1 MNGPGFGSFSGPNK
15 RPRKNLSKRPAP
27 LSLRLTVEERELLE
41 ELSMGMSMSAFIKQ
55 RLFNED
61 TNTPLKPR
69 RKRKPRIKDYEALAQ
84 LLALLGSSRLSQNMN
99 QLAKAA
105 HVGNLPLQPDVERQ
119 LISACGDI
127 HAMRVMLMRAL
138 GMRIR
143 SEDEIKAESV
153 SQTFSRAAAGFTHLV

>member
-1 MNGPGFGSFSGPNK
+1 MNGPGLGSFPGPG
-15 RPRKNLSKRPAP
+15 KRPAP
-27 LSLRLTVEERELLE
+27 FSLRLTLEERAELE
-41 ELSMGMSMSAFIKQ
+41 QRAHGMSMSAYIKE
-55 RLFNED
+55 RLFDDNA
-61 TNTPLKPR
+61 PVKPR
-69 RKRKPRIKDYEALAQ
+69 RQRKPRIKDYKALAQ

-127 HAMRVMLMRAL
+127 HSMRVMLMRAL

-143 SEDEIKAESV
+143 PDDEAKNESL